1 MFSFIRKHWAA
12 YLIGAAV
19 AVALG
24 FGASYVLGIK
34 WSTPPEV
41 RAERLEEQEK
51 DEEERNQL
59 SEDEGADAGEPVDDS
74 TK

>member
-1 MFSFIRKHWAA
+1 MFAFIQKHWVA
-12 YLIGAAV
+12 YLVGAAV

-41 RAERLEEQEK
+41 RAERLEEQER
-51 DEEERNQL
+51 DEELNSQL
-59 SEDEGADAGEPVDDS
+59 ADDEETSVGS
-74 TK
+74 TD

>member
-1 MFSFIRKHWAA
+1 MFAFIQKHWVA
-12 YLIGAAV
+12 YLVGAAV

-51 DEEERNQL
+51 DEELNSQL
-59 SEDEGADAGEPVDDS
+59 ADDEETSVGS
-74 TK
+74 TD